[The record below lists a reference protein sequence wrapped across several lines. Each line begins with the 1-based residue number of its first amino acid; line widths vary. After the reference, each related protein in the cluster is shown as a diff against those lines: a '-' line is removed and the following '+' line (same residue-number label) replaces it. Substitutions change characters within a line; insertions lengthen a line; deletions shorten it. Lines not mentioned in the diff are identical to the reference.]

1 MFSRVP
7 SSLRRTIRF
16 VAVATFALVLL
27 LLPGSLLAK
36 KKAKETTQQ
45 PKQPESILKELDYSK
60 IVWPNPPAIT
70 RIKYLDFFAGQPTP
84 DATRKKQKKSSWMDR
99 LAGTQT
105 QGPLGTAAPVYK
117 LWSPYGIA
125 VDSTGKI
132 YVADPR
138 VGAIFIFNAEN
149 KKDVQMIKNG
159 VQAHFGL
166 VIGLAIDDT
175 DRLFASDTQLG
186 HVLVFD
192 KNHKLEGKISEGMVE
207 PAGLAIDN
215 ENRFLYVADVQQDQ
229 ILVYDADTYK
239 LLRRIG
245 TAGHH
250 HELTDEG
257 DFSKPTNVAV
267 DSDGNLYVSDTL
279 NDRVE
284 EFDADGQFIRAFGRN
299 GDGPGYF
306 ARPKGIAVD
315 ADGHVWVAD
324 STQNRVQVFDKRGH
338 LLIWMGSGGLL
349 PGQFMT
355 VTGLAID
362 QFNRV
367 FTSEQMVGR
376 VQMFRYFTDAEALA
390 EYKRRQAAKTTTTKA
405 SGDKPAEGQ
414 SASNAAV
421 KSTSPQ

>member
-1 MFSRVP
+1 MYNGVPNSLGRVV
-7 SSLRRTIRF
+7 T
-16 VAVATFALVLL
+16 VATLGFALLVS
-27 LLPGSLLAK
+27 PGMLLAGK
-36 KKAKETTQQ
+36 KKKEKQDQ
-45 PKQPESILKELDYSK
+45 PKEEKSILKELDYSK

-70 RIKYLDFFAGQPTP
+70 RIKYLDFFAGEPTP
-84 DATRKKQKKSSWMDR
+84 DPTVNKAKKSSWMDR
-99 LAGTQT
+99 LAGTDT
-105 QGPLGTAAPVYK
+105 QGSRTASPVYK

-125 VDSTGKI
+125 VDSKGRV

-138 VGAIFIFNAEN
+138 VGAIFIFNPEN
-149 KKDVQMIKNG
+149 RRDVQLIKNG
-159 VQAHFGL
+159 SDARFGL
-166 VIGLAIDDT
+166 VIGLAIDDS
-175 DRLFASDTQLG
+175 DRLFASDSQLR

-192 KNHKLEGKISEGMVE
+192 KNHKLEGKISEGMME

-215 ENRFLYVADVQQDQ
+215 ENRFLYVADVEQDQ
-229 ILVYDADTYK
+229 VLVYDADTYK

-284 EFDADGQFIRAFGRN
+284 EFDADGEFIRAFGKA

-306 ARPKGIAVD
+306 SRPKGIAVD
-315 ADGHVWVAD
+315 CDNHVWVAD
-324 STQNRVQVFDKRGH
+324 STTNRVQVFSPEGK
-338 LLIWMGSGGLL
+338 LLIWLGGGGLL

-362 QFNRV
+362 RVTHLV

-376 VQMFRYFTDAEALA
+376 VQMFRYVPDKDALA
-390 EYKRRQAAKTTTTKA
+390 EWNRREAEKKAKNEKETSGAKPTGESEKA
-405 SGDKPAEGQ
+405 VVGNS
-414 SASNAAV
+414 
-421 KSTSPQ
+421 SPPK